1 MTTEPLNIEMLRQL
15 DSDVRELRAA
25 LQELHNS
32 QDRHAATMERRLAG
46 VESTFALHK
55 ATGNGETQAGPLGR
69 LRQWKDVIII
79 ALIAKLAGLNVAQIM
94 GWIGD

>member
-46 VESTFALHK
+46 VEAALALHR
-55 ATGNGETQAGPLGR
+55 ATGNGNNGIPGR
-69 LRQWKDVIII
+69 LAKWKDIIIII
-79 ALIAKLAGLNVAQIM
+79 ALIAKLAGLNIAQLT
-94 GWIGD
+94 GLIGD

>member
-46 VESTFALHK
+46 VEAALALHK

-79 ALIAKLAGLNVAQIM
+79 ALIAKLAGLNIAQTM